1 MLRIQQ
7 LTQDFERVWNASDT
21 KNTDRKRLL
30 GLLIEDVTLTRDG
43 YEVLIELCMRGGK
56 TLTLNPVSLPKP
68 IAMLKKTPPETLAAL
83 DRLLDTHTAKGA
95 ARELNRTGH
104 RNWKG
109 ELYNTTRV
117 QGIRRTYGLR
127 SHVERMQGR
136 LREQG
141 YATAAEMAQQFGVSI
156 YTVRRWGRKNCRM
169 ERKVFLTESREYC
182 MYRIHCDGEPMHA
195 NCSTVNKLILATTL
209 YKRKQITLDLDAT
222 VTESNKRRAKFTY
235 KKHRGYTPMIGHIG
249 ETGQVVAAEF
259 REGNESAN
267 KDNLEFIQRCQSA
280 LPDGVSISHVR
291 MDAAGDQAAGINHA
305 MDNSM
310 GFAIRAKMDS
320 SVKETISGIKE
331 CDWCPLV
338 YRDDSESDTEQV
350 ARSMHVMNET
360 PQAFTLVVQRKRIDD
375 DDNSQLDIFINSDDE
390 TVARGRYIY
399 RAIATN
405 LDELSDSE
413 VVHWYN
419 QRGEASENR
428 LKELRSDFTAA
439 RLPCGDFHANAAW
452 LMLSSIAYNI
462 FALMRM
468 VLPKLWSTARAPTV
482 RLRLYDVAGQIVC
495 HARQ

>member
-1 MLRIQQ
+1 MIVVAQLMQRLGLAQLVDQQ
-7 LTQDFERVWNASDT
+7 LPAPCSNRGYRQGAIFNIFMLLFHEGGRCLDDVSHLQKEQPLME
-21 KNTDRKRLL
+21 LL
-30 GLLIEDVTLTRDG
+30 GCGQLPGAKTLGNWLRRIG
-43 YEVLIELCMRGGK
+43 RSAQGMRG
-56 TLTLNPVSLPKP
+56 LVN
-68 IAMLKKTPPETLAAL
+68 INKK
-83 DRLLDTHTAKGA
+83 
-95 ARELNRTGH
+95 
-104 RNWKG
+104 
-109 ELYNTTRV
+109 
-117 QGIRRTYGLR
+117 
-127 SHVERMQGR
+127 
-136 LREQG
+136 
-141 YATAAEMAQQFGVSI
+141 
-156 YTVRRWGRKNCRM
+156 
-169 ERKVFLTESREYC
+169 
-182 MYRIHCDGEPMHA
+182 
-195 NCSTVNKLILATTL
+195 ILAKAL
-209 YKRKQITLDLDAT
+209 YKRKQITLDIDAT
-222 VTESNKRRAKFTY
+222 VIESNKRRAKFTY

-267 KDNLEFIQRCQSA
+267 KNNLEFIQRCQSA

-331 CDWCPLV
+331 CDWRPLV
-338 YRDDSESDTEQV
+338 YRDGSESDTEQV
-350 ARSMHVMNET
+350 ARSVHVMNET

-375 DDNSQLDIFINSDDE
+375 DDSSQLDIFINSDDE

-405 LDELSDSE
+405 LDALSDSE

-428 LKELRSDFTAA
+428 LKELRSDFAAA

-495 HARQ
+495 HARQWTVKVNACHRQMMDEALNRVRNFPLLI